1 MNDSFYRDFEDRYRG
16 PRSLIKS
23 RLNAYAPF
31 IEPLIALYRPAD
43 APVLGRAA
51 KRLVVSQH
59 RYIHP
64 PATAVDMGCGRGEW
78 LELAGELGFD
88 ASGADLDEGMLAACH
103 ERGLNACKADA
114 IETLRALPDAS
125 TALVSAFHLVEHLPF
140 NDVRTLVREALRVLK
155 PGGLLILETPN
166 PENLLV
172 SSTEFYMDPS
182 HVRPMPSGLL
192 GFAVEHAGFL
202 RNKVVRLQES
212 AGRPAAAKDGLI
224 GVLYDVSFD
233 YGIVAQK
240 NASAEV
246 LARFDEA
253 FNANYGAS
261 LVALVQRYDQQAES
275 RAAHIENQFAQ
286 AEARTAQAEAQMAA
300 HIAQVA
306 AQMAAHIAQVAA
318 HADACTAQVAA
329 HAAARTAQAEAQMA
343 AHIAQV
349 AAHADA
355 CTAQVAAH
363 AAARAAQAEARME
376 ARTAQIAAQLHLI
389 LNSRSWR
396 ITAPLR
402 FAGHLLYRF
411 RTAASEG
418 RLISGG
424 KRRIKAL
431 LCQLGQFAPH
441 RAEPGSVTPQPVNVA
456 PSHLPSAAQQADE
469 LSPRAARIYAMLKKA
484 VAARKN

>member
-31 IEPLIALYRPAD
+31 VEPLVALHQPAGAD
-43 APVLGRAA
+43 DLGRVA
-51 KRLVVSQH
+51 KRLMISQY
-59 RYIHP
+59 RFIHQP
-64 PATAVDMGCGRGEW
+64 PTAVDLGCGRGEW

-88 ASGADLDEGMLAACH
+88 TCGVDLDDGMLAACR
-103 ERGLNACKADA
+103 ERGLNARKADA
-114 IETLRALPDAS
+114 IGALQALPDES
-125 TALVSAFHLVEHLPF
+125 TTLVSAFHLVEHLPF
-140 NDVRTLVREALRVLK
+140 NEVRTLVREALRVLK

-172 SSTEFYMDPS
+172 SSSDFYLDPS
-182 HVRPMPSGLL
+182 HERPMPSGLL
-192 GFAVEHAGFL
+192 GFVVEHAGFL
-202 RNKVVRLQES
+202 RNKVVRLQAS
-212 AGRPAAAKDGLI
+212 AGRPTAVKDGLI

-233 YGIVAQK
+233 YSIVAQK

-246 LARFDEA
+246 LSRFDEA
-253 FNANYGAS
+253 FNANYGTS

-286 AEARTAQAEAQMAA
+286 AEVRTAQVAAQAEARTAQAEAQMAA

-306 AQMAAHIAQVAA
+306 AQMAAHAEARTAQTEAQMAAHIAQVAA

-329 HAAARTAQAEAQMA
+329 HAAART
-343 AHIAQV
+343 
-349 AAHADA
+349 
-355 CTAQVAAH
+355 
-363 AAARAAQAEARME
+363 AQAEARME

-402 FAGHLLYRF
+402 FAGYLLYRF

>member
-88 ASGADLDEGMLAACH
+88 ASGADLDEGMLAACR

-140 NDVRTLVREALRVLK
+140 NDVRTLVREALRGLK

-329 HAAARTAQAEAQMA
+329 HAAAR
-343 AHIAQV
+343 
-349 AAHADA
+349 
-355 CTAQVAAH
+355 
-363 AAARAAQAEARME
+363 AAQAEARME

>member
-31 IEPLIALYRPAD
+31 VEPLVALYRPAD

-306 AQMAAHIAQVAA
+306 A
-318 HADACTAQVAA
+318 
-329 HAAARTAQAEAQMA
+329 
-343 AHIAQV
+343 
-349 AAHADA
+349 HADA

>member
-31 IEPLIALYRPAD
+31 VEPLVALYRPAD

-88 ASGADLDEGMLAACH
+88 ASGADLDEGMLAACR

-246 LARFDEA
+246 LSRFDEA
-253 FNANYGAS
+253 FNANYGTS

-275 RAAHIENQFAQ
+275 RVAHIENQFAQAEVRTAQVAAQ

-329 HAAARTAQAEAQMA
+329 HAAARTAQAEA
-343 AHIAQV
+343 
-349 AAHADA
+349 
-355 CTAQVAAH
+355 
-363 AAARAAQAEARME
+363 RME

-402 FAGHLLYRF
+402 FAGYLLYRF

-431 LCQLGQFAPH
+431 LHRTMLRKSAPGMIDSLPAVQH
-441 RAEPGSVTPQPVNVA
+441 HPHSVTPQPVNA
-456 PSHLPSAAQQADE
+456 GPLPAAAQPADA
-469 LSPRAARIYAMLKKA
+469 LSPRAARIHARLKKA
-484 VAARKN
+484 VAARRN

>member
-114 IETLRALPDAS
+114 IGALQALPDES
-125 TALVSAFHLVEHLPF
+125 TTLVSAFHLVEHLPF
-140 NDVRTLVREALRVLK
+140 NEVRTLVREALRVLK

-172 SSTEFYMDPS
+172 SSTEFYLDPS

-233 YGIVAQK
+233 YSIVAQK

-246 LARFDEA
+246 LSRFDEA
-253 FNANYGAS
+253 FNANYGTS

-306 AQMAAHIAQVAA
+306 AQMAAH
-318 HADACTAQVAA
+318 AD
-329 HAAARTAQAEAQMA
+329 ARTAQTEAQMA

-363 AAARAAQAEARME
+363 AAARTAQAEARME

-402 FAGHLLYRF
+402 FAGYLLYRF

-431 LCQLGQFAPH
+431 LHRTMLRKSAPGMIDSLPAVQH
-441 RAEPGSVTPQPVNVA
+441 HPHSVTPQPVNA
-456 PSHLPSAAQQADE
+456 GPLPAAAQPADA
-469 LSPRAARIYAMLKKA
+469 LSPRAARIHARLKKA
-484 VAARKN
+484 VAARRN

>member
-88 ASGADLDEGMLAACH
+88 ASGADLDEGMLAACR

-172 SSTEFYMDPS
+172 SSTEFYLDPS

-329 HAAARTAQAEAQMA
+329 HAAAR
-343 AHIAQV
+343 
-349 AAHADA
+349 
-355 CTAQVAAH
+355 
-363 AAARAAQAEARME
+363 AAQAEARME

-431 LCQLGQFAPH
+431 LCRLGQFAPH